1 MGTEKKF
8 KSALDEYI
16 NKVYVL
22 IYYWFQELVSVQV
35 YCIQQRRF

>member
-1 MGTEKKF
+1 MGKIEKNY

-22 IYYWFQELVSVQV
+22 ILLLEIGRAHV
-35 YCIQQRRF
+35 